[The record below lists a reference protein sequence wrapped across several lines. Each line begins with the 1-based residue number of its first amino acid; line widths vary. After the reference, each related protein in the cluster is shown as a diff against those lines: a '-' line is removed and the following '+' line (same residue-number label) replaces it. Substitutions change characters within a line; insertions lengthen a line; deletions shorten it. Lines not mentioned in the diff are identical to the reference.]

1 MPTLNSRLG
10 LATGEHSSFLNRNH
24 ATYLGRDDVQ
34 PSTHMPMSLVPEPP
48 RITGLNKRMP
58 PGLQAQVSESPPTI
72 VVTVRP
78 LVRQLGPSDVHCEP
92 AIWPDRPVTALPI
105 HFGVG
110 QVPILPSYHDSP
122 HILALASS
130 NHNSTL
136 SRVMIKSSTAALGSL
151 LGDNRHQ
158 TGGVAGKSKLKFWDL
173 LVFRSFVL
181 LFPPPSLLHVVVH
194 FLKQYNDNDNS
205 DYNDKSSNILRA
217 EAGPITISQ
226 LFCSSG
232 AIALLFPVG
241 YSPTT
246 TSASALRW
254 DSLPNKFGKLV
265 NQTCISSPFRAPN
278 VQHDKEQPPAHVP
291 LQLVKLFEITHRAQ
305 YSYSPVVQ
313 FTGLKFV
320 PCGSASIVWPRKT
333 IFCKSS
339 VSIRYIWSL
348 QTLTALRQIFFSNP
362 FFFRILAASCHSIH
376 HPHRTCQRV
385 VVRIPL
391 AEIRDDATLKLLLFP
406 GIPILNLKA
415 CNLRLTLARIQSMH
429 PKQAF
434 EIREIRKRS
443 TQG

>member
-1 MPTLNSRLG
+1 
-10 LATGEHSSFLNRNH
+10 
-24 ATYLGRDDVQ
+24 
-34 PSTHMPMSLVPEPP
+34 MPMSPVPEPP

-58 PGLQAQVSESPPTI
+58 PGLQAQVSESPPPTM
-72 VVTVRP
+72 VTVRP

-92 AIWPDRPVTALPI
+92 AMWPDRPVTALPI
-105 HFGVG
+105 QFGVG
-110 QVPILPSYHDSP
+110 QVLTILPSYHDSP
-122 HILALASS
+122 RILALASS

-136 SRVMIKSSTAALGSL
+136 SRVRIKSIRFSVTTVTKLVVL
-151 LGDNRHQ
+151 R
-158 TGGVAGKSKLKFWDL
+158 TKSKLKFWDL
-173 LVFRSFVL
+173 LFFRSFVL
-181 LFPPPSLLHVVVH
+181 LVPPPPPPPSLLHVVVH
-194 FLKQYNDNDNS
+194 FLKPYNDNDNS
-205 DYNDKSSNILRA
+205 DYNDKSRNILLA
-217 EAGPITISQ
+217 EAGPITMSQ

-265 NQTCISSPFRAPN
+265 NQTCISLPFRAPN

-313 FTGLKFV
+313 FTGSKFV

-339 VSIRYIWSL
+339 VSVRYIWSL
-348 QTLTALRQIFFSNP
+348 QPLTALRQVFFSNP

-376 HPHRTCQRV
+376 RPHRTCQRV

-391 AEIRDDATLKLLLFP
+391 AKIRDDATLKLLLFP
-406 GIPILNLKA
+406 GIPILNLRA
-415 CNLRLTLARIQSMH
+415 CNLRLTLARIQSMN